1 MGCLLAA
8 PAARAASVTDLWPT
22 QPAVASVEALDQR
35 TAALEATLPAL
46 PAELAPAVRFE
57 ETFLRILARAPAAD
71 WQAQVRSFADAP
83 GNDPVTVAVRE
94 AAKAWVARLQMEEIG
109 KTLDAFYAQNVRF
122 PATLAEV
129 DRDIAKP
136 LRQDPWG
143 EPWTY
148 SLHAPQGFAR
158 DTAQRYR
165 LGPRRFPTLGTLREA
180 TAARRRPLTPPTWK
194 VSLRVIGENRAL
206 EFSLGN
212 ATVGLV
218 QAGGKIDAYT
228 LAYVGDRWALMAGPD
243 QLFTLA
249 F

>member
-1 MGCLLAA
+1 MCCLLAA

-22 QPAVASVEALDQR
+22 QPVVASVEALDQR
-35 TAALEATLPAL
+35 TAALEATLSVL
-46 PAELAPAVRFE
+46 PAELVPAVRFE
-57 ETFLRILARAPAAD
+57 EIFLRILARAPAAD
-71 WQAQVRSFADAP
+71 WQAQVRSFAVAP
-83 GNDPVTVAVRE
+83 GSDPVTVAVRE

-109 KTLDAFYAQNVRF
+109 KTLDAFYAQYVRF

-136 LRQDPWG
+136 LRLDPWG

-148 SLHAPQGFAR
+148 GLHAPQGFAK

-165 LGPRRFPTLGTLREA
+165 LGPKRFPLLGTLREA
-180 TAARRRPLTPPTWK
+180 TAGRRPLNPPVWK
-194 VSLRVIGENRAL
+194 IVLRVIGENRAL

-212 ATVGLV
+212 ATAGLI
-218 QAGGKIDAYT
+218 QAGGKIDVYT

-243 QLFTLA
+243 QLFTVA